1 MQWEERDIGGGCGR
15 MQWEERD
22 IEVGCGRTRMD

>member
-1 MQWEERDIGGGCGR
+1 MQWEERDIGGVCGR